1 MSQRNNGKPKEPRHG
16 RPTTGRDSVVAV
28 RLPHEAIADVDRL
41 ARALG
46 LSSRSD
52 AVRHMITH
60 STASFKPRDIEG
72 GLSLGMPTELRIIER
87 KHFQIE
93 VFAREPGKWRASIR
107 RSDGSK
113 VRVGDM
119 LGDLFTTSVDTSTA
133 DQSLQL
139 ARKAIAAGT
148 VQ

>member
-1 MSQRNNGKPKEPRHG
+1 MSERNNGKPKESRRG
-16 RPTTGRDSVVAV
+16 RPTTGRDPVVAV

-52 AVRHMITH
+52 AIRYMIIR
-60 STASFKPRDIEG
+60 STASTKPRDIEG
-72 GLSLGMPTELRIIER
+72 GLSLWPPTEIRLKER
-87 KHFQIE
+87 VRFRIE
-93 VFAREPGKWRASIR
+93 VFVRQPGKWRASIR

-113 VRVGDM
+113 IRVGDM
-119 LGDLFTTSVDTSTA
+119 RVDLFTTSVDTSTA
-133 DQSLQL
+133 DQALQL
-139 ARKAIAAGT
+139 AREAIDAGT